1 MSTRWA
7 GVRLGGALE
16 LVLPEYDVILI
27 DRQPSLGQLRST
39 RWRAHGDRAAGMRV
53 LAMRGVALLM
63 ETIDKVSGG

>member
-1 MSTRWA
+1 
-7 GVRLGGALE
+7 
-16 LVLPEYDVILI
+16 VLPEYDVILI